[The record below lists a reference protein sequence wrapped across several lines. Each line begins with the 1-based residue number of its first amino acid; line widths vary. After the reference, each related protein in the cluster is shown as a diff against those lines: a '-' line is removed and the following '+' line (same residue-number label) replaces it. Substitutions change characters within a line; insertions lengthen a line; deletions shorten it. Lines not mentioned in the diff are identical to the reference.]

1 MIWKVISSTLFFWLL
16 SFYFI
21 KDEAFSLWMERWGKL
36 YEPGSCSYSIIEEIS
51 NTYYLVNLVDNDYP
65 LGSCLWA
72 VLDAMFEY
80 QKSITKDINS

>member
-1 MIWKVISSTLFFWLL
+1 MIPIVFFLFN
-16 SFYFI
+16 

-36 YEPGSCSYSIIEEIS
+36 YDPDSRSYSIINQIS

-65 LGSCLWA
+65 QGSCLWA

-80 QKSITKDINS
+80 QKNQCNMNS